1 MSLFPEIAKGHVIL
15 VTCVGVIMNELFCID
30 GCSCNCAKSKDSDDV
45 DVKNDSS
52 KDAVFEDCSYQ
63 KDDEY

>member
-1 MSLFPEIAKGHVIL
+1 MDVVAIVQ
-15 VTCVGVIMNELFCID
+15 
-30 GCSCNCAKSKDSDDV
+30 SKDSDDV

-63 KDDEY
+63 KDDEYQYFLYNNLSTA